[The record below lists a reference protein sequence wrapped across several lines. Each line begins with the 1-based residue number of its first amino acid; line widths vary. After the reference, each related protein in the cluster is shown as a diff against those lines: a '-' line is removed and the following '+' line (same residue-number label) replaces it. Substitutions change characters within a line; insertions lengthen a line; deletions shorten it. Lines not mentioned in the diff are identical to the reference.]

1 MHYLLSYEY
10 VEDMVQRR
18 GPYREGHLALA
29 RAAHE
34 RGELPMAGA
43 FSEGPAGAVLL
54 FRAEDPAVVERF
66 VAADPYVQ
74 NGLVTHR
81 QVRLLNV
88 VFGG

>member
-10 VEDMVQRR
+10 VEDMAERR
-18 GPYREGHLALA
+18 APYREGHLALA

-34 RGELPMAGA
+34 RGELIMAGA

-54 FRAEDPAVVERF
+54 FRGDGPAVVETF
-66 VAADPYVQ
+66 VDADPYAQ
-74 NGLVTHR
+74 NGLVTR
-81 QVRLLNV
+81 RNVRPLNV

>member
-10 VEDMVQRR
+10 VEDMAQRR
-18 GPYREGHLALA
+18 APYRAGHLALA

-34 RGELPMAGA
+34 RGELLMAGA
-43 FSEGPAGAVLL
+43 FSDAPAGAVLL
-54 FRAEDPAVVERF
+54 FRAEEPGVVDSF

-74 NGLVTHR
+74 NGLVTRR
-81 QVRLLNV
+81 QVRPLQV